1 MHQFFN
7 FATLVVLIAM
17 SSKIVSESSESSSIE
32 NDPNSQYDEQESDSI
47 DFAMQQETDNSTKF
61 SFDCYKV
68 N

>member
-1 MHQFFN
+1 MNKFVN
-7 FATLVVLIAM
+7 VTTLVALLAMCSLIM
-17 SSKIVSESSESSSIE
+17 SETSDSSSTL
-32 NDPNSQYDEQESDSI
+32 NDPNSSYNEPDSI